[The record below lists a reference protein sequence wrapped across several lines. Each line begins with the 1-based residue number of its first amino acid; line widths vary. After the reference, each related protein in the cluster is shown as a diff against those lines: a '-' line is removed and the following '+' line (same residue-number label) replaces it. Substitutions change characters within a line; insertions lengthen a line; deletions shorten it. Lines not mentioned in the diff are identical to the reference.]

1 MLKVDVSGK
10 DLAIVNV
17 YAPNT
22 TKEKLSFFF
31 FFFKP
36 C

>member
-10 DLAIVNV
+10 DLAIANV

-22 TKEKLSFFF
+22 TKEKLSF
-31 FFFKP
+31 KKKKKKT